1 MSEYIDN
8 IEYDIEF
15 SYNDDIL
22 SFYTKNHKFYECKD
36 NNEELEKNVID
47 KFNEFT
53 KNKINILLV
62 INNLNNICSI
72 DIYNLKEL
80 FFNNNILLDHSN
92 NYLLLDN
99 FPDKYKVI
107 LLGNRDDRFYNYI
120 RDKSESL
127 INKLLNKYKF
137 MLLSH
142 NHALDYIPKITRYSN
157 IPKYF
162 WNSLYCGYNPI
173 IKNKYNWFDKF
184 NNFFP
189 NNFQMPLI
197 KYGIT
202 SRNVLSKNDFFNL
215 YNLDI
220 KKKTVT
226 IFLFKFIGLWDINFK
241 YYSVETQYIITNKL
255 KNLISFL
262 SKDYNVILRI
272 HPSNVYIK
280 NKEFNFKKRD
290 INIDKSKF
298 NSIDDILKLYE
309 GLNIVED
316 QFILEVFKYTDYGIN
331 FSAHTSIFEL
341 LYLYDIPLLYIKNN
355 NYNPNELFIGNAKS
369 LKYSIVPEINDKN
382 IFNIMDNKSKFLY
395 GITYNDENIKKNDNN
410 LYHAVTSFLNTNHN
424 KNYKYFKNNPFYSDE
439 YYNDNKTM
447 VSVLTNKINQL
458 I

>member
-1 MSEYIDN
+1 M
-8 IEYDIEF
+8 
-15 SYNDDIL
+15 
-22 SFYTKNHKFYECKD
+22 
-36 NNEELEKNVID
+36 
-47 KFNEFT
+47 
-53 KNKINILLV
+53 
-62 INNLNNICSI
+62 
-72 DIYNLKEL
+72 
-80 FFNNNILLDHSN
+80 
-92 NYLLLDN
+92 
-99 FPDKYKVI
+99 
-107 LLGNRDDRFYNYI
+107 
-120 RDKSESL
+120 
-127 INKLLNKYKF
+127 
-137 MLLSH
+137 
-142 NHALDYIPKITRYSN
+142 
-157 IPKYF
+157 
-162 WNSLYCGYNPI
+162 
-173 IKNKYNWFDKF
+173 
-184 NNFFP
+184 
-189 NNFQMPLI
+189 
-197 KYGIT
+197 
-202 SRNVLSKNDFFNL
+202 
-215 YNLDI
+215 
-220 KKKTVT
+220 
-226 IFLFKFIGLWDINFK
+226 
-241 YYSVETQYIITNKL
+241 
-255 KNLISFL
+255 